1 MFLSVLMYSCL
12 QQDSYGSPLSSVI
25 ASSQAAARPNTIPSQ
40 ANGKL
45 SLQSIRV
52 IPSQAVW
59 KSQNKS
65 KNSFRF
71 PSTHLGKNKGKKNC
85 AERFSLTFL
94 DDYGVPVAPVVEYQL
109 NDQNKLA
116 QNEDMQNVGSLDGLV
131 ILDNVQSYNLFQHV
145 SKDKEQGSGL
155 GSVDYQEQDLL
166 PGDADFRDDP
176 RDEETGTSIVD
187 NDHSDKISI
196 GFKVDK
202 TSDIITLL
210 EKDRTKSI
218 NADISDQKIPEE
230 VNFQR
235 RDQGD
240 AEKMSSQDKVE
251 VKKENSP
258 LEFINDLESLVFR
271 ERTLEKVNN
280 VTSVEMFS
288 NVMTMS
294 QKTEEK
300 QLSSQNGNKMHTKNS
315 TIIDRQRQERMQ
327 LNQEKGDKSNRFL
340 EKVEVEENDDVVY
353 ILYLSKDGLNDLSNN
368 DDA

>member
-1 MFLSVLMYSCL
+1 MYSCL

-25 ASSQAAARPNTIPSQ
+25 ASSQPVTIPSQ
-40 ANGKL
+40 VNGKL
-45 SLQSIRV
+45 NLQSIRV

-65 KNSFRF
+65 KTSFRF
-71 PSTHLGKNKGKKNC
+71 PSTHLGTSKGKKNC

-94 DDYGVPVAPVVEYQL
+94 DDYGVPVAPVIEYQL
-109 NDQNKLA
+109 KDQNKLA
-116 QNEDMQNVGSLDGLV
+116 QNEDMRDVGSLDGLV
-131 ILDNVQSYNLFQHV
+131 ILDNVQSYNLFQQV
-145 SKDKEQGSGL
+145 SKDKEKGRGL

-166 PGDADFRDDP
+166 PGDVDFRDDP

-218 NADISDQKIPEE
+218 NIDISDQKIPEE
-230 VNFQR
+230 EKFQH
-235 RDQGD
+235 RDPVD

-251 VKKENSP
+251 VKKEKSP

-271 ERTLEKVNN
+271 ENTLEMVSN

-300 QLSSQNGNKMHTKNS
+300 EDISENGNKMHSKNS
-315 TIIDRQRQERMQ
+315 TIINRQRQERMQ
-327 LNQEKGDKSNRFL
+327 LNQEKGDKSDRIL
-340 EKVEVEENDDVVY
+340 EKVELEENDDVVY

-368 DDA
+368 YDE